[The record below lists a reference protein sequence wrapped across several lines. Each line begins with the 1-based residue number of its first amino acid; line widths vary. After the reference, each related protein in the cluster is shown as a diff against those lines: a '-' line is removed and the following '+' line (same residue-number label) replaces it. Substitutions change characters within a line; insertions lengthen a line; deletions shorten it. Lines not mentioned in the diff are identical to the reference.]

1 MGRSGASSSGEAR
14 GDARSLALPAG
25 PMRWDREASELKLL
39 ATYPFLP
46 EASRYVREQGPPLE
60 EVLEDRAYDAA
71 RRMAVEEVYAALEA
85 GDLPDEPF
93 SSPAASLSTL
103 YAYPLGRILVSCVGD
118 AFLIRRYAL
127 ALADRARRRLARE
140 DPAFLLQVCE
150 ALRIDCFVDGGY
162 HLHFADFLRATRR
175 LRGKEWKLINQPV
188 EDGYVQLGRD
198 RFLRVLEG
206 HLRGR
211 FAGELP
217 LEVND
222 LLLEAFREEVGDLQG
237 KLRERRYNL
246 ESADLGAA
254 RVTNF
259 PPCMQKLL
267 GAVLASENVSHPGRF
282 ALVAF
287 MNNIGLDF
295 EAIYQVFAS
304 VPDFRESVTRYQI
317 EHITGRISGTEY
329 TSPECSTMKS
339 YGICPGPDK
348 LCETITHPLSYY
360 RKKSRFRAR
369 RSSKASTPP
378 PAEG

>member
-1 MGRSGASSSGEAR
+1 MQ
-14 GDARSLALPAG
+14 
-25 PMRWDREASELKLL
+25 WDRETSALKRL
-39 ATYPFLP
+39 AAYPFLP

-60 EVLEDRAYDAA
+60 EVLEDRAFDAA
-71 RRMAVEEVYAALEA
+71 RRTAVAEVFAALDA
-85 GDLPDEPF
+85 GELPDEPF

-118 AFLIRRYAL
+118 SFLIRRYAL

-150 ALRIDCFVDGGY
+150 ALRLDCFVDGAY
-162 HLHFADFLRATRR
+162 HLHFTAFLRATRG

-188 EDGYVQLGRD
+188 EDGYVQLGRE

-211 FAGELP
+211 FAEELP
-217 LEVND
+217 LEVNV
-222 LLLEAFREEVGDLQG
+222 LLLEAFREEAADLQG
-237 KLRERRYNL
+237 RLRRRSYNL

-282 ALVAF
+282 ALVSF

-295 EAIYQVFAS
+295 EGIYQVFAS

-317 EHITGRISGTEY
+317 EHITGQISGTEY

-339 YGICPGPDK
+339 YGLCPGPDR
-348 LCETITHPLSYY
+348 LCETITHPLNYY
-360 RKKSRFRAR
+360 RKKSRHRPRAAKPR
-369 RSSKASTPP
+369 TPP
-378 PAEG
+378 SKEG